1 MENFHCHGIDY
12 SGAASIKFNQSSTPD
27 IFDEILV
34 KNHHVKRA
42 KIYCNLMVLLTGSCT
57 LIAFSLPVGACRK
70 TKTESLRYELTNYTE
85 ILEPKPD
92 KITAF

>member
-1 MENFHCHGIDY
+1 
-12 SGAASIKFNQSSTPD
+12 
-27 IFDEILV
+27 
-34 KNHHVKRA
+34 
-42 KIYCNLMVLLTGSCT
+42 MVLLTGSCT